1 MFQFDE
7 EGIAP
12 KSYPARFMKCE
23 QYALL
28 GESSSLKARVLS
40 IRYERT
46 DGSLV
51 KAIAS

>member
-23 QYALL
+23 HYALL
-28 GESSSLKARVLS
+28 GESSPLEARVSS
-40 IRYERT
+40 IRHERT
-46 DGSLV
+46 GGSLV

>member
-12 KSYPARFMKCE
+12 KSYPTRFMRCE
-23 QYALL
+23 QSALL
-28 GESSSLKARVLS
+28 GDSSSLEARVSS

-46 DGSLV
+46 DGLLV